1 VKWVGSVLW
10 TTPIR
15 PAAAADF
22 VGMKRLIPG
31 TIVRTHAELAGLWET
46 MMGRGGFGV
55 ASVWLMFLDAGNR
68 VLPVV
73 VPIDGIP
80 AEPDPGFVS
89 GLARIVSGLVE
100 SGDTASV
107 AVLLSRPGEPAMT
120 EADRRWAR
128 ALRSGLGDEVGV
140 WPVHLAT
147 RGQVRVF
154 APDDLV
160 AAS

>member
-1 VKWVGSVLW
+1 
-10 TTPIR
+10 
-15 PAAAADF
+15 
-22 VGMKRLIPG
+22 MKRLIPG
-31 TIVRTHAELAGLWET
+31 TLVRTHAELAGLWET
-46 MMGRGGFGV
+46 MMGRSDFAV
-55 ASVWLMFLDAGNR
+55 ASVWLLFLDAADR

-80 AEPDPGFVS
+80 PEPDPAFIR
-89 GLARIVSGLVE
+89 GLAGIVAGLVE

-107 AVLLSRPGEPAMT
+107 AVLLSRPGPGAMT
-120 EADRRWAR
+120 DADRRWAR
-128 ALRSGLGDEVGV
+128 ALRAGLGDEIAV

>member
-1 VKWVGSVLW
+1 MDPGCGQPGTGPVP
-10 TTPIR
+10 T
-15 PAAAADF
+15 ADSA
-22 VGMKRLIPG
+22 GMKRLIPG
-31 TIVRTHAELAGLWET
+31 TVVRSHAELAGVWET
-46 MMGRGGFGV
+46 MMGRDGFGF
-55 ASVWLMFLDAGNR
+55 ASVWLMFLDAENR

-80 AEPDPGFVS
+80 AEPDPAFVR
-89 GLARIVSGLVE
+89 GLARIVAGLIE

-107 AVLLSRPGEPAMT
+107 AVLLSRPGPVAMT
-120 EADRRWAR
+120 DADRRWAR
-128 ALRSGLGDEVGV
+128 ALRSALGDEVAI